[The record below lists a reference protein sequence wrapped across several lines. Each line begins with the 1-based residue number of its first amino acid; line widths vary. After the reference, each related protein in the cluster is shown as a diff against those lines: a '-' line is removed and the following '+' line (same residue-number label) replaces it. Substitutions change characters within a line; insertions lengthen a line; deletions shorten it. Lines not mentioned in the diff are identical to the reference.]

1 MSRLI
6 SFLAVI
12 GLALLSFACASRS
25 EETAQQPAPTANAGA
40 VDSPLEP
47 GQLDAE
53 ARPSIDALIDDFIAA
68 VGAKD
73 MQTLTK
79 LRVTESEYLDI
90 IVPGGIPVGDAPRG
104 TTPKVKN
111 VFWRLLNDKS
121 HAYAELF
128 LERYGGRTY
137 TQPQVTFTQPTRHYA
152 WYDAYGKV
160 RLQMTD
166 EEGNIWKLDSGSIVD
181 VGGRYKFVGYE
192 YD

>member
-1 MSRLI
+1 
-6 SFLAVI
+6 V
-12 GLALLSFACASRS
+12 GLGLSFACASRS
-25 EETAQQPAPTANAGA
+25 DQGAETPAPASKSESVEA
-40 VDSPLEP
+40 PEP

-53 ARPSIDALIDDFIAA
+53 ARPSIDALIDDFVAA

-90 IVPGGIPVGDAPRG
+90 IVPGGVPVGDAPRG

-111 VFWRLLNDKS
+111 VFWKLLNDKS

-128 LERYGGRTY
+128 LTRYGGRKY
-137 TQPQVTFTQPTRHYA
+137 GRPQIAFTNPTRHYA

-166 EEGNIWKLDSGSIVD
+166 EEGNIWKLDSGSIVG